1 MTITAGTAFVRQ
13 VCGDIGGLGYQ
24 YIICGQKAGRCG
36 MAACDNAVGK
46 AAGSGCGNWANGIIA
61 DTGCGINVGPSVK
74 QNNIFP
80 IILNI
85 IIIKDDLVYGV

>member
-1 MTITAGTAFVRQ
+1 
-13 VCGDIGGLGYQ
+13 
-24 YIICGQKAGRCG
+24 

-74 QNNIFP
+74 P
-80 IILNI
+80 
-85 IIIKDDLVYGV
+85 K